1 MVSQA
6 IGGKAFLNCIPLLI
20 TKTTWYFIKKGLP
33 LCKKKAWKLWRK
45 HVEVKQF

>member
-1 MVSQA
+1 MRPITLYDWNYFWNIS
-6 IGGKAFLNCIPLLI
+6 LLI
-20 TKTTWYFIKKGLP
+20 IKTTWYFAKKGLP